1 MALRSPSAEP
11 QSRSREHT
19 VDSIFIRREWNMAPR
34 KSAQDQAVSRRDFL
48 FAAAVGSGAV
58 ICGGLIASPAAASN
72 KMSPKAMQY
81 RPTPNGNQR
90 CDNCANWQP
99 PGQCKL
105 VDGPI
110 AASGWCML
118 YRPRK

>member
-1 MALRSPSAEP
+1 MAKRQVEKLNR
-11 QSRSREHT
+11 
-19 VDSIFIRREWNMAPR
+19 
-34 KSAQDQAVSRRDFL
+34 VSRRDFL
-48 FAAAVGSGAV
+48 FAAGLGSVGLAAAGT
-58 ICGGLIASPAAASN
+58 LASPARASS

-90 CDNCANWQP
+90 CDNCANWLP

-110 AASGWCML
+110 APPGWCIL